1 MQEPRE
7 LVIQIRQE
15 EKELN
20 EKLTRLEYF
29 MMTEDYQRISDRQK
43 LLLKDQHE
51 AMSTYKRILIARA
64 IQINFEEKDK
74 EEPEYPLC
82 PRETDTNCC
91 FKKAGKCTAPMT
103 HCYKSAA
110 AEAENPKKYSAD
122 PEEKEERLEPHV
134 FAAMEYEAHRQK
146 KQDAEERRCCKCKHG
161 QAVHGAPGVVRYEC
175 SSPKK
180 CKDHSEWEAY

>member
-1 MQEPRE
+1 MQNPRE
-7 LVIQIRQE
+7 LVIKINQE

-43 LLLKDQHE
+43 LLLKQQHE

-82 PRETDTNCC
+82 PRETDTSCC
-91 FKKAGKCTAPMT
+91 FKKAGKCTAPTT
-103 HCYKSAA
+103 HCYKSMVKIPKAA
-110 AEAENPKKYSAD
+110 REGPKEPNEDDCAGCRYFY
-122 PEEKEERLEPHV
+122 EKTGECTNKD
-134 FAAMEYEAHRQK
+134 K
-146 KQDAEERRCCKCKHG
+146 KDGKC
-161 QAVHGAPGVVRYEC
+161 
-175 SSPKK
+175 
-180 CKDHSEWEAY
+180 WEADF

>member
-7 LVIQIRQE
+7 LVIKINQE

-43 LLLKDQHE
+43 LLLKQQHE
-51 AMSTYKRILIARA
+51 AMTAYKRILIARA

-82 PRETDTNCC
+82 PRETDTSCC
-91 FKKAGKCTAPMT
+91 FKKAGKCTAPAT
-103 HCYKSAA
+103 HCYKSMVKIPKAA
-110 AEAENPKKYSAD
+110 AEIKETAEAPKPNFPCCPYTPNPDCSALK
-122 PEEKEERLEPHV
+122 EGKCTVVNSVCYKAGVELKEEENGT
-134 FAAMEYEAHRQK
+134 QSN
-146 KQDAEERRCCKCKHG
+146 Q
-161 QAVHGAPGVVRYEC
+161 
-175 SSPKK
+175 
-180 CKDHSEWEAY
+180 